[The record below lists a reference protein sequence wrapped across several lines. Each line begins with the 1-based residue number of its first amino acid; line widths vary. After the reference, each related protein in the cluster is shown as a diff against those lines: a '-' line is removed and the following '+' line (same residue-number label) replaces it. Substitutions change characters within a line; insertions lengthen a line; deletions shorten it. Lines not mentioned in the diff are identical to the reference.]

1 MICLLWILFSSTY
14 QLIVLSGY
22 LYILLCFILLF
33 SNLRVILKS
42 VTFYSKCTMAVIMFC
57 IIIDYFIF
65 IYRLFCYSNKLYCQT
80 VLDFI
85 LIYKLL
91 YLSYKIVNSRLVV
104 ILYQLNM
111 LYKLLISV
119 YFCCFYLFTK
129 PTLSFFNSK
138 KVKFPNKVQKS
149 FF

>member
-1 MICLLWILFSSTY
+1 MYYGCDN
-14 QLIVLSGY
+14 VLY
-22 LYILLCFILLF
+22 HNRLLYIL
-33 SNLRVILKS
+33 
-42 VTFYSKCTMAVIMFC
+42 Y
-57 IIIDYFIF
+57 IDYFVIL
-65 IYRLFCYSNKLYCQT
+65 INYTVKK

-119 YFCCFYLFTK
+119 YLCCFYLFTNTVRFQLQNIK
-129 PTLSFFNSK
+129 VSK
-138 KVKFPNKVQKS
+138 
-149 FF
+149 